1 MNEEDLTGRSYR
13 HRTMVEL
20 EQLMVESL
28 TGNSYS
34 RESHFRRNALPILSG
49 LLNNTFDE
57 DVWMNL
63 VGSPHVAY
71 DVYSDDGEELLFTL
85 PPLMYVGSSLIG
97 SDDQPSLT
105 EETGQLIRQAG
116 GANLLSD
123 EAVGQLVY
131 KTVQAIGD
139 ATYASAVIRA
149 KNTIDTL
156 NGIFRRYG
164 LTGQIEYPEGLL
176 AAHAVAMNEQPASA
190 TAENVAPQPQ
200 PPLLRALLL
209 MAEKIYNL
217 PPCLAGWRRFLVFGD
232 VHLLHGRVPTAH
244 IVNILTEKIIE
255 AGRISAIYIV
265 GDLWDDSRYLR
276 TEDSKVAIA
285 FIVWLLN
292 YCKVQGIALRVLE
305 GTPSH
310 DHKQS
315 EMIVNMNATIG
326 ADAMYLNEVGVMYD
340 PAIDAVIG
348 WVQDEYRIDATET
361 ERIMDEKMLSG
372 VTTNWTFVSCMA
384 CSNSSHQ

>member
-71 DVYSDDGEELLFTL
+71 DVYSDDGKELLFTL

-131 KTVQAIGD
+131 KTVQAIGE

-176 AAHAVAMNEQPASA
+176 AAHAAAMNEQPASA
-190 TAENVAPQPQ
+190 TAENVAPPA
-200 PPLLRALLL
+200 PA
-209 MAEKIYNL
+209 
-217 PPCLAGWRRFLVFGD
+217 
-232 VHLLHGRVPTAH
+232 PTTQSFAFDGG
-244 IVNILTEKIIE
+244 E
-255 AGRISAIYIV
+255 
-265 GDLWDDSRYLR
+265 DL
-276 TEDSKVAIA
+276 
-285 FIVWLLN
+285 
-292 YCKVQGIALRVLE
+292 
-305 GTPSH
+305 
-310 DHKQS
+310 
-315 EMIVNMNATIG
+315 
-326 ADAMYLNEVGVMYD
+326 
-340 PAIDAVIG
+340 
-348 WVQDEYRIDATET
+348 
-361 ERIMDEKMLSG
+361 
-372 VTTNWTFVSCMA
+372 
-384 CSNSSHQ
+384 